1 MGPGAGGRWW
11 GVCTQVRVRASS
23 LPSMPSAPQGGRP
36 FPEAEM
42 GPGYGDKNDMA
53 WSRDKGAVDYS
64 CNLFS
69 LFPAGKESSV
79 LNWQD
84 CEVPSPQSHSREPS
98 SQCVT
103 TQLHPPPPPQ
113 LPATLPR
120 SLGSEAG
127 PLGQ

>member
-1 MGPGAGGRWW
+1 M
-11 GVCTQVRVRASS
+11 GVCTQVSVRASS

-36 FPEAEM
+36 FLEAEM
-42 GPGYGDKNDMA
+42 GSGYGDKNNVA
-53 WSRDKGAVDYS
+53 WSRDKGAVDHS
-64 CNLFS
+64 CSLFS
-69 LFPAGKESSV
+69 LFSAGKESSV

-84 CEVPSPQSHSREPS
+84 CEVPGPQSHSPEPS

-103 TQLHPPPPPQ
+103 TQLYPPPAQQ
-113 LPATLPR
+113 LPASLPR